1 MAETKKTPANPGKPK
16 ADVKKPAAP
25 KVKEIKTESA
35 GSGNVETIKEE
46 KKMVQ
51 QALGMVETR
60 GLTIFNP
67 LLATSAP
74 LNPLLKPAAQTLLSS
89 ANS

>member
-1 MAETKKTPANPGKPK
+1 MAETKKTPANTGKPK

-46 KKMVQ
+46 IPDS
-51 QALGMVETR
+51 L
-60 GLTIFNP
+60 P
-67 LLATSAP
+67 LW
-74 LNPLLKPAAQTLLSS
+74 
-89 ANS
+89 